1 MSFELITPSFYDPK
15 AVSNMFRYVP
25 YSVVEAEALVARE
38 RENITLAATDTLR
51 VALLPIDVQ
60 LTFCDPAAQLYVGG
74 RSGTGAVDDSRRLC
88 DFIYRNAR
96 VITRIHPTMDTHRRA
111 QIFHSA
117 MWLDAQGRQVPP
129 YSLITL
135 DMVESGQVQINPRV
149 VYSVLGKPS
158 GFPYLQQYARH
169 YVKTLT
175 LEGKY
180 ALFVWPYHAML
191 GGIEHAFVPSVHE
204 AFFYHNVLRESETS
218 HEIKGGNPLSENY
231 AITHP
236 EVTLDHFGRAIGA
249 RNQKFLEALFN
260 YDAVIICGQAKSH
273 CVAWTIAGVL
283 EDIQKRDASLAKKI
297 YLVEDLCSPVVTKDI
312 DFTDMADEAFARFAK
327 AGMHVVR
334 STTPMNKWPGILAQ
348 VG

>member
-1 MSFELITPSFYDPK
+1 MTYELKAPSFFDAA
-15 AVSNMFRYVP
+15 AVANMHRYVD
-25 YSVVEAEALVARE
+25 YAAVEAAALAARE
-38 RENITLAATDTLR
+38 RENVTMAATDSLR
-51 VALLPIDVQ
+51 VAVLPIDVQ
-60 LTFCDPAAQLYVGG
+60 LTFCDPKAQLYVGG
-74 RSGTGAVDDSRRLC
+74 RSGTGAVDDSRRTC
-88 DFIYRNAR
+88 EFIYRNAR

-117 MWLDAQGRQVPP
+117 MWLDAKGNQVPP
-129 YSLITL
+129 FSMITL
-135 DMVESGQVQINPRV
+135 DGLDSGQFQINPKV
-149 VYSVLGKPS
+149 AFSALGNAS
-158 GFPYLQQYARH
+158 AIPYLQAYARH
-169 YVKTLT
+169 YVQTLT
-175 LEGKY
+175 QDGKY

-236 EVTLDHFGRAIGA
+236 EVTQDHKGRAIGA
-249 RNQKFLEALFN
+249 RNQKFLETLLN
-260 YDAVIICGQAKSH
+260 YDVVIICGQAKSH
-273 CVAWTIAGVL
+273 CVAWTISGVL

-297 YLVEDLCSPVVTKDI
+297 YLVEDLCSPVVTPQI

-327 AGMHVVR
+327 AGMHVVK
-334 STTPMNKWPGILAQ
+334 STTPMSQWPGVASQ